1 MRNDQLSRQWLLL
14 QRLEGSR
21 GATLQELVDSLP
33 DDFPKNPRTI
43 RRDLSALEVAGFPLL
58 NEHRDGQ
65 TVWRLMDG
73 ARGAP
78 GLSFSTTE
86 LMSLIFSRNLL
97 KPLDGTEIQASLSS
111 ALQKASA
118 ALPPAGHRYVQE
130 MEGLFHVGLGPHKT
144 YREHRNTID
153 RITSAISQSRTIQ
166 MRYFTASRNS
176 NTRREVD
183 PYRLWFA
190 AGGLYL
196 IAYCHLR
203 RDVRLFAVERIKS
216 LSITDHPYQYPLS
229 FDIEAYVRD
238 ALMVMRGR
246 PITVELLFTK
256 QTAAWAKDKIWHPS
270 QKMTRLK
277 DERLRLTLQTGDT
290 QELVGWIL
298 SFGSGV
304 KVVSPPELRQ
314 KVLDEAKNILG
325 AKKPR

>member
-14 QRLEGSR
+14 HRLEGSR
-21 GATLQELVDSLP
+21 GLTLQQLADGLP

-58 NEHRDGQ
+58 NEKRDGQ
-65 TVWRLMDG
+65 TIWRLMDG

-78 GLSFSTTE
+78 AISFSTTE

-97 KPLDGTEIQASLSS
+97 KPLEGTQIQASLSS
-111 ALQKASA
+111 AFQKASA
-118 ALPPAGHRYVQE
+118 ALPAAGHHYVRE

-144 YREHRNTID
+144 YREHRDTID
-153 RITSAISQSRTIQ
+153 RITAAISQSCTVQ

-183 PYRLWFA
+183 PYRIWYA

-216 LSITDHPYQYPLS
+216 LSVTDHPYQYPLS

-238 ALMVMRGR
+238 TLMVMRGR

-277 DERLRLTLQTGDT
+277 DGRLRLTLQIGDT

-314 KVLDEAKNILG
+314 RVLTEAKSILD
-325 AKKPR
+325 AKRPR